1 MYQQIPH
8 CRRERPKFVRML
20 KTTKLGIKEK
30 ERIMRK
36 LRKVMALLLTIAMV
50 MGMSLTSFAAN
61 GPIAP
66 TAGAVI
72 TIDDLPTGSTAQY
85 IQIVKPNNKSTSG
98 WQFVENNTIKQAFV
112 DVYVSDG
119 AKLSAENLETA
130 IKGLM
135 GDYEGKDNSNVT
147 SGNSSSSSK
156 LSSALLDISNLA
168 NQTITG
174 NSFTTADSVDAAGL
188 YMISVFN
195 AKYTSIPMLV
205 YVDYDPTTGVL
216 TGTNVTPKMSDNTI
230 SKSGKDV
237 NGATD
242 NDENS
247 VVAIGD
253 TVEYE
258 IRVRVPYVDPDKFGV
273 EPKPE
278 FIITDTIDGAD
289 YTNLENA
296 TITMG
301 VGEQVPGAEIKVGAN
316 SHTFTVN
323 LSSVLNPSNSNAN
336 KEIVITYQAIV
347 TKVTVNNKAE
357 GHVSDT
363 KLTTGEKN
371 FYTGEITL
379 IKTGENK
386 NEFLSGAGF
395 KVTKGTETTAL
406 KFTEGTPLPDG
417 TKVYTYDSKN
427 GAEEVFTGTNG
438 KLKVEGLD
446 VGTYYFTETTAP
458 DGYSLND
465 EKAEAEL
472 TTSGETAT
480 EIIKDTTEMNDT
492 TLASLPSTGGI
503 GTTIFTI
510 GGCVI
515 MIAAAGLYF
524 ASRRKH
530 GEN

>member
-1 MYQQIPH
+1 
-8 CRRERPKFVRML
+8 
-20 KTTKLGIKEK
+20 
-30 ERIMRK
+30 MRK
-36 LRKVMALLLTIAMV
+36 IRKVMALLLTLAMV
-50 MGMSLTSFAAN
+50 MGMSLTTFAAN

-66 TAGAVI
+66 STGATI
-72 TIDDLPTGSTAQY
+72 TIDNLPENSTANY
-85 IQIVKPNNKSTSG
+85 MQIVKPNNKSTSG
-98 WQFVENNTIKQAFV
+98 WQFVEDEIIKQAFV
-112 DVYVSDG
+112 DVYVGEG
-119 AKLSAENLETA
+119 AELTEENLETA
-130 IKGLM
+130 ITALM
-135 GDYEGKDNSNVT
+135 ADYEGKDNSNVQ
-147 SGNSSSSSK
+147 SGKSNSSSE
-156 LSSALLDISNLA
+156 LSSALLDISHLA
-168 NQTITG
+168 NLLITNG
-174 NSFTTADSVDAAGL
+174 SFTTKPSVEAAGL

-205 YVDYDPTTGVL
+205 YVDYDPITGVL
-216 TGTNVTPKMSDNTI
+216 AGTKVTPKMSDNTI
-230 SKSGKDV
+230 SKSGEDE
-237 NGATD
+237 NGETD
-242 NDENS
+242 NDQNS

-258 IRVRVPYVDPDKFGV
+258 IRVRVPYVDPDKFAA

-301 VGEQVPGAEIKVGAN
+301 VGESVPGAKIQTGAN
-316 SHTFTVN
+316 SHTFTVD
-323 LSSVLNPSNSNAN
+323 LSGALNESNSNAN

-363 KLTTGEKN
+363 DLTTGEKN

-379 IKTGENK
+379 TKTGEK
-386 NEFLSGAGF
+386 EGEFLSGAGF
-395 KVTKGTETTAL
+395 KVTKGDTATAL
-406 KFTEGTPLPDG
+406 KFTEGAPLPDG
-417 TKVYTYDSKN
+417 TRVYTYDPAK
-427 GAEEVFTGTNG
+427 GKEEEVFTGTNG

-458 DGYSLND
+458 DGYSLSNI
-465 EKAEAEL
+465 KADAEL
-472 TTSGETAT
+472 TTSGDAAI
-480 EIIKDTTEMNDT
+480 EIIKDTTEMKDT
-492 TLASLPSTGGI
+492 PLASLPSTGGI

>member
-1 MYQQIPH
+1 
-8 CRRERPKFVRML
+8 
-20 KTTKLGIKEK
+20 
-30 ERIMRK
+30 MRK
-36 LRKVMALLLTIAMV
+36 IRKVMALLLTLAMV
-50 MGMSLTSFAAN
+50 MGMSLTTFAAN

-66 TAGAVI
+66 TTGATI
-72 TIDDLPTGSTAQY
+72 TIDNLPENSTAKY
-85 IQIVKPNNKSTSG
+85 MQIVKPNNKSTSG
-98 WQFVENNTIKQAFV
+98 WQFLENNTIRQAFV
-112 DVYVSDG
+112 DVYVGEG
-119 AKLSAENLETA
+119 AELNEENLETA
-130 IKGLM
+130 ITALM
-135 GDYEGKDNSNVT
+135 ADYEGKDNSNVQ
-147 SGNSSSSSK
+147 SGNSNSSSK
-156 LSSALLDISNLA
+156 LSSALLDISHLA
-168 NQTITG
+168 NLSITSG
-174 NSFTTADSVDAAGL
+174 SFTTATSVEAAGL
-188 YMISVFN
+188 YMISVLN

-205 YVDYDPTTGVL
+205 YVDYDPITGVL
-216 TGTNVTPKMSDNTI
+216 AGTKVTPKMSDNTI
-230 SKSGKDV
+230 SKSGEDE
-237 NGATD
+237 NGETD
-242 NDENS
+242 NDKNS

-258 IRVRVPYVDPDKFGV
+258 IRVRVPYVDPDKFAA
-273 EPKPE
+273 EQKPE

-301 VGEQVPGAEIKVGAN
+301 VGESVPGAKIQVGAN
-316 SHTFTVN
+316 SHTFTVD
-323 LSSVLNPSNSNAN
+323 LSGALNASNSNAN

-363 KLTTGEKN
+363 DLTTGEKN

-379 IKTGENK
+379 TKTGEK
-386 NEFLSGAGF
+386 ADEFLSGAGF
-395 KVTKGTETTAL
+395 KVTKGEGTTAL
-406 KFTEGTPLPDG
+406 KFTEGTPLSDG
-417 TKVYTYDSKN
+417 TRVYTYDSAK
-427 GAEEVFTGTNG
+427 GTEEVFTGTNG

-458 DGYSLND
+458 DGYSLSNI
-465 EKAEAEL
+465 KADAEL
-472 TTSGETAT
+472 TTSGEAAI
-480 EIIKDTTEMNDT
+480 EIIKDTTEMKDT
-492 TLASLPSTGGI
+492 PLASLPSTGGI